1 MGSRSTA
8 FAWRTLARQLQATGV
23 HVPAHAAGGFPL
35 RYGCERQRRHLC
47 AWPCERGPAHCARAR
62 RPVTVALYAGPDSA
76 TCARL
81 SDRLLL
87 VAASDRDSGEVAASG
102 WQPTVVV
109 STPFSVKP
117 TRSQHDPATA
127 AVARA
132 GPGRRGFELAELL
145 GRTPPTGPPASS
157 SSSQSLE
164 TDQSP
169 SVDI

>member
-1 MGSRSTA
+1 MQPGA
-8 FAWRTLARQLQATGV
+8 FHSAMDASVRGAISV
-23 HVPAHAAGGFPL
+23 H
-35 RYGCERQRRHLC
+35 
-47 AWPCERGPAHCARAR
+47 GPASAGRRNDCARAR

-81 SDRLLL
+81 RDRLLL
-87 VAASDRDSGEVAASG
+87 VAASDRDSDEVAASG

-164 TDQSP
+164 TDQSH